1 MKNKMSMRRI
11 LVFMLTVVMTF
22 TIFGVPVSA
31 LEGDAGVTVQ
41 QEEQESVS
49 NEQTEGSADLQE
61 SEPENDSQAGSAE
74 EPEEEAAGQVDLTG
88 AAAGTEVTGTF
99 EKKSGKDIATV
110 RYYVNEEK
118 TEYAFASVT
127 ETSSGY
133 QYSFKAPYDGF
144 TAVQGTSKDNA
155 NVVAQYYSTTKW
167 DGAVDV
173 SWYNESDTSF
183 EISTPAQLAGLAAIV
198 NGSINSTTPIY
209 MVKGTRSGDR
219 ATDNGAV
226 RTFDYDTP
234 QTSLKQ
240 NMNEGLPDVIEN
252 KYEASTSLVAGV
264 QDEAYMGLIKHDF
277 ANRTVK
283 ITADLDMGGVDGSEI
298 EHSKNFSNGDGQN
311 SYDYPNWTPIGG
323 EYLMDPGDPSTMIV
337 ASFNGTL
344 DGGGHDIKNVY
355 CFRWSYR
362 SVAETAYGY
371 AQGTGLIGMMG
382 SLYDGETNP
391 DTPPAVR
398 NMSLSGYFFG
408 RRMVG
413 GFVGCMGGGSN
424 AASGTSVEGG
434 IKMENLANHAYAY
447 CTDSKG
453 LGGIVACSMIDKGT
467 IVNCYNDGNLE
478 TVYANPTG
486 GIIGANEGMSIY
498 CCYNTGKLK
507 TNGNNRGRGIGCD
520 SNGRNYKVSDCYY
533 LEGCG
538 DDDVWPGYYAYNLAK
553 SVSVD
558 TVSMTEK
565 EMTDGTLLEKL
576 NVNGKAYVAGDS
588 GYPVLYWEKNS
599 SPGSGTLTVKQA
611 SEGTIKAS
619 KTGSITNGTV
629 VYLSCEPAEGW
640 KCRYYKLN
648 GNRLSGNYVTA
659 NGISEITGYYEQA
672 SPGLL
677 KIEPNDIC
685 EITVAKNGKIK
696 ENDEF
701 KSVENYPVNSGD
713 AVYEDDFLMVS
724 VKLKDGVNPE
734 DEDLVYKAAAG
745 QSNPFEYVF
754 TYVDGDDE
762 AVGEPVTTEVATFTV
777 GSELG
782 DDVSLSLDVKPLT
795 CKKMWDYKADTSW
808 YEADSAEFTL
818 TTPEQL
824 AGLSVLV
831 DEGKSFSGKT
841 VKLGA
846 DISLKNDD
854 GTSGRRFWDGIGD
867 YQADKPFAGTF
878 DGAGHKITDYEG
890 SANGLF
896 EYCKGS
902 SANDRAVV
910 KNLEIWGTSEGQDA
924 CGFVARA
931 ENTNVTGCSSY
942 CVVKG
947 TNGNGHA
954 AAIVGYATGNCSI
967 SDCVNYASVE
977 GYGTIGGIVGEL
989 KGTCE
994 VEGCM
999 NKGNVNCPD
1008 TGGNYV
1014 GGIVGN
1020 LSGRISRSGN
1030 YGNLYA
1036 YGRNIGGIA
1045 GSSVSSSSTIDSCY
1059 NAGTITYEQGTSN
1072 YDCAGGIIGFGSYYK
1087 VYNSFN
1093 YGNVRKVDGD
1103 MPKENIGAII
1113 GKDMKR
1119 STNVTEDVYYLD
1131 TSCDYAQGGM
1141 TQNELDTSAAY
1152 SKGIKKASAAD
1163 FADSSKV
1170 LAAVN
1175 DNSVFQLKAAG
1186 YPEIAKASSTHVH
1199 SGGTATCNE
1208 LAVCDSCGL
1217 SYGLFSTEH
1226 SENKVTVGKK
1236 EAVWMTDGYSG
1247 DLCCKDCGRVLVKG
1261 NVITAVKDKEAIKVT
1276 VKKGNKEIAS
1286 KTYSVEAFDSLKISD
1301 KPIGYSYGSKSDN
1314 IEAVTQYVT
1323 LETLLK
1329 EQGLVSDGVDS
1340 IKVVCT
1346 STSAT
1351 VSMDTLNTCSKYYEN
1366 GNEYDAPAA
1375 FAIAWNTG
1383 AGSLETIA
1391 KEAKINGTIRFGYG
1405 MSKEQLDENAAL
1417 GGNRLISPVTSVEI
1431 NLKQPKVI
1439 YKAAEGDAGEE
1450 LYLIDALDKANEG
1463 GGIITLQDDIDT
1475 GNYGFVLNAGDN
1487 TVVLDL
1493 GTASLSSNTEN
1504 CITVKSG
1511 TLNIKGS
1518 GRVIGTLATEGTG
1531 KIAASG
1537 GVYTYEV
1544 AGEHCAAGYV
1554 PVFNGK
1560 TELYTMTQK
1569 EAYEAA
1575 RSANEAAIAVR
1586 SLKEQVECLQAKVK
1600 LLDITAKLSAAPAA
1614 YNQVKLSWNYASD
1627 SGSEYDVIYKAE
1639 KKVNGSWQE
1648 LNVMGNSYTDVT
1660 EPGIANEYRV
1670 AAGLMYKGAD
1680 ENKFEYDS
1688 KYVYASAKTA
1698 LGKAAI
1704 SGLTSKSKKL
1714 TVKWKAVSGATG
1726 YDVWIGTNSAV
1737 TKGLVKY
1744 SNVKSLS
1751 KTSKALKKKKY
1762 YYVKVRA
1769 RVTNSK
1775 GTVVYG
1781 AWSTAKKIRCK

>member
-1 MKNKMSMRRI
+1 MKNRLLMRRI

-22 TIFGVPVSA
+22 TIFGMPVSA
-31 LEGDAGVTVQ
+31 LETEQDAAAQQEQQEQ
-41 QEEQESVS
+41 QEEQVQQEQQESV
-49 NEQTEGSADLQE
+49 QTEETQDTEELQE
-61 SEPENDSQAGSAE
+61 ETEQAALMGA
-74 EPEEEAAGQVDLTG
+74 

-99 EKKSGKDIATV
+99 SKVSGKDLATV
-110 RYYVNEEK
+110 RYYVNAEK
-118 TEYAFASVT
+118 TEYAFAAVT

-155 NVVAQYYSTTKW
+155 NVVAQYYSTAKW

-173 SWYNESDTSF
+173 SWYNESAASF

-198 NGSINSTTPIY
+198 NGSINNTTPIY

-219 ATDNGAV
+219 ATSNGAA

-240 NMNEGLPDVIEN
+240 NINEGLPNVIEN
-252 KYEASTSLVAGV
+252 KYESSASLVAGV
-264 QDEAYMGLIKHDF
+264 KDEAYMGLIKNDF
-277 ANRTVK
+277 ANKTVK
-283 ITADLDMGGVDGSEI
+283 ITADLDMGGVDGSAI

-311 SYDYPNWTPIGG
+311 SYNYPNWTPIGG
-323 EYLMDPGDPSTMIV
+323 EYLMNPADASTMIV

-344 DGGGHDIKNVY
+344 DGGGHNIKNVY

-382 SLYDGETNP
+382 SLYDGEANP
-391 DTPPAVR
+391 ETPPAVR

-413 GFVGCMGGGSN
+413 GFVGCMGGGAN
-424 AASGTSVEGG
+424 AASGTSVAGG

-486 GIIGANEGMSIY
+486 GIIGSNEGMSVY
-498 CCYNTGKLK
+498 CCYNTGKLN

-520 SNGRNYKVSDCYY
+520 GNGRNYKVSDCYY

-538 DDDVWPGYYAYNLAK
+538 DDDDWPGYYAYNLAK

-588 GYPVLYWEKNS
+588 GYPVLYWEKNKT
-599 SPGSGTLTVKQA
+599 PGSGTLTVKQSA
-611 SEGTIKAS
+611 EGTITAS

-629 VYLSCEPAEGW
+629 VYLSCEPEDGW

-648 GNRLSGNYVTA
+648 GSRLSGNYVTV
-659 NGISEITGYYEQA
+659 NGSSEITGYYEQA
-672 SPGLL
+672 TPGLL
-677 KIEPNDIC
+677 KIEPNEIC
-685 EITVAKNGKIK
+685 NITITKNGKIK
-696 ENDEF
+696 ENDSF
-701 KSVENYPVNSGD
+701 KTVENYPVNSGD
-713 AVYEDDFLMVS
+713 AVYEDDFLMIS
-724 VKLKDGVNPE
+724 VKVKEGVYPE
-734 DEDLVYKAAAG
+734 NEDLVYKDTVG
-745 QSNPFEYVF
+745 QPNPFEYVF
-754 TYVDGDDE
+754 TYVDGDD
-762 AVGEPVTTEVATFTV
+762 AVVGEPVTTEVATFTV
-777 GSELG
+777 GSEIG
-782 DDVSLSLDVKPLT
+782 ESDVSLSLDVKPLT
-795 CKKMWDYKADTSW
+795 CKKMWDYRADTSW
-808 YEADSAEFTL
+808 YDDDSTEFTL
-818 TTPEQL
+818 TTVRQL

-831 DEGKSFSGKT
+831 DKGKTFEGKT
-841 VKLGA
+841 VKLGT
-846 DISLKNDD
+846 DISLKNND
-854 GTSGRRFWDGIGD
+854 GTSGRRYWDGIGD
-867 YQADKPFAGTF
+867 YQSDKPFAGTF
-878 DGAGHKITDYEG
+878 DGDGHKITDYAG

-902 SANDRAVV
+902 SATNRAVV

-931 ENTNVTGCSSY
+931 QNTDVTGCSSY

-954 AAIVGYATGNCSI
+954 SAIVGYATGNCSI

-977 GYGTIGGIVGEL
+977 GYGMIGGIVGEL

-994 VEGCM
+994 VEGCI
-999 NKGNVNCPD
+999 NKGNVNCLD

-1014 GGIVGN
+1014 GGIAGN
-1020 LSGRISRSGN
+1020 LSGTISSSGN
-1030 YGNLYA
+1030 YGNIYA

-1059 NAGTITYEQGTSN
+1059 NAGTITYEKGTSN

-1087 VYNSFN
+1087 VYNSFS
-1093 YGNVRKVDGD
+1093 YGNIRKVDGD

-1113 GKDMKR
+1113 GRDMKR

-1131 TSCDYAQGGM
+1131 TSCDYALAGLSQE
-1141 TQNELDTSAAY
+1141 ELAKDASY
-1152 SKGIKKASAAD
+1152 SKGINKASAAD
-1163 FADSSKV
+1163 FADSTKV

-1175 DNSVFQLKAAG
+1175 DNGVFQLKSSG
-1186 YPEIAKASSTHVH
+1186 YPELEKAESIHIH
-1199 SGGTATCNE
+1199 SGGTATCSR
-1208 LAVCDSCGL
+1208 LAVCDTCGL
-1217 SYGLFSTEH
+1217 EYGLYSSEH
-1226 SENKVTVGKK
+1226 GETKTVGAK
-1236 EAVWMTDGYSG
+1236 EAVWLTDGYTG
-1247 DLCCKDCGRVLVKG
+1247 DECCKECGRVLVKG
-1261 NVITAVKDKEAIKVT
+1261 DVITADKNKEAIKVT
-1276 VKKGNKEIAS
+1276 VKKGNKEVAS

-1301 KPIGYSYGSKSDN
+1301 KPIGYSYGSKSAD

-1323 LETLLK
+1323 LESLVE
-1329 EQGLVSDGVDS
+1329 EQGYKTDDVDS
-1340 IKVVCT
+1340 IKVICT

-1351 VSMDTLNTCSKYYEN
+1351 VSMDKLNSCSKYYEN
-1366 GNEYDAPAA
+1366 GKEYDAPAA

-1383 AGSLETIA
+1383 AGNLETIA

-1405 MSKEQLDENAAL
+1405 MSKEQLDANEAL
-1417 GGNRLISPVTSVEI
+1417 GGNRLISPVISLEI

-1439 YKAAEGDAGEE
+1439 YKAVNGEEGEE
-1450 LYLIDALDKANEG
+1450 LYLSDALDEANANG
-1463 GGIITLQDDIDT
+1463 GSITLQDDIDT
-1475 GNYGFVLNAGDN
+1475 GNDGFVLDAGNN

-1493 GTASLSSNTEN
+1493 GTAALSSNTEN

-1518 GRVIGTLATEGTG
+1518 GRVVGSLATEGTG
-1531 KIAASG
+1531 KIAAEG
-1537 GVYTYEV
+1537 GTYTYEV
-1544 AGEHCAAGYV
+1544 DSDHCAAGYV
-1554 PVFNGK
+1554 PVYNSK
-1560 TELYTMTQK
+1560 TGLYTMTKK

-1575 RSANEAAIAVR
+1575 KSANEAAITVR
-1586 SLKEQVECLQAKVK
+1586 NLKEQVEKLQAEVK
-1600 LLDITAKLSAAPAA
+1600 LLDITVKLSAVPTS
-1614 YNQVKLSWNYASD
+1614 YNQVKLSWSYSSD
-1627 SGSEYDVIYKAE
+1627 SGTEYVVIYNVQ
-1639 KKVNGSWQE
+1639 KKVDGSWQE
-1648 LNVMGNSYTDVT
+1648 LNVTGNSFIDVT
-1660 EPGIANEYRV
+1660 EPGITNEYRA
-1670 AAGLMYKGAD
+1670 AAGLKYKGAD
-1680 ENKFEYDS
+1680 EDKYAYG
-1688 KYVYASAKTA
+1688 KYVTASAKTSLA
-1698 LGKAAI
+1698 KAAI
-1704 SGLTSKSKKL
+1704 SGLSSKKKKL
-1714 TVKWKAVSGATG
+1714 TTKWRAVSGATG

-1751 KTSKALKKKKY
+1751 KISKALKKNKY

-1769 RVTNSK
+1769 RMTNSK

-1781 AWSTAKKIRCK
+1781 AWSTAKKIKCR